1 MTFSLALL
9 IGTEILFFF
18 DGFRLSFV
26 AEFMAVSNPVQLY
39 SADESSAEAVSRFWN
54 ILFTVQQ

>member
-1 MTFSLALL
+1 MIFSLALL
-9 IGTEILFFF
+9 IGAEILFFF

-39 SADESSAEAVSRFWN
+39 SAV
-54 ILFTVQQ
+54 V